1 MNVLKNVGEYI
12 NIHLFGYRYD
22 YEIIKYFN
30 DPYRKAILTLYK
42 EGYPVKDEYDRL
54 LDEYKTINGHLNL
67 EELNYCLKYINP
79 SNSNLDLVEI
89 IELRRKIAHGN
100 IFLLSL
106 DTKYKT
112 LAFEYKSQYNLL
124 SLQSEILSKEIKKIN
139 PVFNAVLIR
148 KLVKLIEE
156 KLIYSY
162 INYFDEENYIPK
174 IDLLIKYKERINTFL
189 LDKDDKN
196 IKIKIDKEILNLKK
210 KNSINIKDEK
220 NKPKIIYLVNNKI
233 TQIHKVLNII
243 RTHCNTII
251 HFDPNKEVEFNLD
264 ESLLDKINTPE
275 YTNKKKNLLNEI
287 YFGNKKIKNN
297 DKNYFI
303 EITKAANYIAYSD
316 KSNELLDKL
325 IKLKNDFE
333 DQLNSTKNLLN
344 KDKNYKAIDK
354 LDLYN
359 YSKNDILEDYSFV
372 EDLMAKLKVPKFIE
386 GLTKKEV
393 KKIIK
398 YINSNKYDYKEIN
411 IENCTKEEDLIL
423 IKINNE
429 LKKMDIYSRIK
440 FNLTFERDIKIIE
453 FYNELKSYKAS
464 IESID
469 NYNKIIDE
477 FKAKFIK
484 SYLKLKEEYKL
495 INDCIIV
502 FDISKIFHEISKK
515 EFVEFISNQFG
526 GVKIDLFE
534 KEINNIFLYIFLLK
548 KNIYNEIAFK
558 TTEGIND
565 E

>member
-30 DPYRKAILTLYK
+30 DPYRKAILTLYN

-54 LDEYKTINGHLNL
+54 LDEYKTINGYLNH
-67 EELNYCLKYINP
+67 EEVNYCLKYINP
-79 SNSNLDLVEI
+79 SNSNLDLLEI

-156 KLIYSY
+156 KLIYNY
-162 INYFDEENYIPK
+162 INYFDEENYTPK
-174 IDLLIKYKERINTFL
+174 IDLLIKYKERIDAFL
-189 LDKDDKN
+189 LDKNDKN

-243 RTHCNTII
+243 RTNCNTII

-264 ESLLDKINTPE
+264 ESLLDKIKAE
-275 YTNKKKNLLNEI
+275 K
-287 YFGNKKIKNN
+287 
-297 DKNYFI
+297 FI
-303 EITKAANYIAYSD
+303 EIVYSNI
-316 KSNELLDKL
+316 SNELLDKL

-344 KDKNYKAIDK
+344 KDQNYKAIDN

-359 YSKNDILEDYSFV
+359 HSKNDILEDYSFV

-464 IESID
+464 IESMD

-477 FKAKFIK
+477 YKAKFIK

-495 INDCIIV
+495 INDCIIY
-502 FDISKIFHEISKK
+502 F
-515 EFVEFISNQFG
+515 
-526 GVKIDLFE
+526 
-534 KEINNIFLYIFLLK
+534 Y
-548 KNIYNEIAFK
+548 
-558 TTEGIND
+558 
-565 E
+565 

>member
-30 DPYRKAILTLYK
+30 DPYRKAILTLYN

-54 LDEYKTINGHLNL
+54 LDEYKTINGYLNL

-79 SNSNLDLVEI
+79 SNSNLDILEK

-106 DTKYKT
+106 DNKYKT

-124 SLQSEILSKEIKKIN
+124 SLQSEILFKEFQKIN

-156 KLIYSY
+156 KLIYNY
-162 INYFDEENYIPK
+162 INYFDEENYTPK

-189 LDKDDKN
+189 LDKNDKN

-264 ESLLDKINTPE
+264 ESLLDKIKAE
-275 YTNKKKNLLNEI
+275 K
-287 YFGNKKIKNN
+287 
-297 DKNYFI
+297 FI
-303 EITKAANYIAYSD
+303 EIVYSD

-344 KDKNYKAIDK
+344 KDQNYKPIDK

-359 YSKNDILEDYSFV
+359 QSKNDIIEDYSFV
-372 EDLMAKLKVPKFIE
+372 EDLMAKLEVPKFIE

-464 IESID
+464 IESMD

-477 FKAKFIK
+477 YNAKFIK

-495 INDCIIV
+495 INGCIIV
-502 FDISKIFHEISKK
+502 FD
-515 EFVEFISNQFG
+515 FISNQFKNI
-526 GVKIDLFE
+526 KIDLFE

>member
-30 DPYRKAILTLYK
+30 DPYRKAILTLYN
-42 EGYPVKDEYDRL
+42 EGYPVKEEYDRL
-54 LDEYKTINGHLNL
+54 LDEYKTINGYLNL
-67 EELNYCLKYINP
+67 EEVNYCLKYINP
-79 SNSNLDLVEI
+79 SNSNLDLLEK

-148 KLVKLIEE
+148 KLIKLIEE
-156 KLIYSY
+156 KLIYNY
-162 INYFDEENYIPK
+162 INYFDEENYTPK
-174 IDLLIKYKERINTFL
+174 IALLIKYKERINTFL
-189 LDKDDKN
+189 LDKNDKNIIN

-243 RTHCNTII
+243 RIHCNTII

-264 ESLLDKINTPE
+264 ESL
-275 YTNKKKNLLNEI
+275 
-287 YFGNKKIKNN
+287 FAKIKAE
-297 DKNYFI
+297 KFI
-303 EITKAANYIAYSD
+303 EIVYSD

-333 DQLNSTKNLLN
+333 GQLNSTKNLLN
-344 KDKNYKAIDK
+344 KDQNYKATDK

-359 YSKNDILEDYSFV
+359 HSKNDILEDYSFV

-495 INDCIIV
+495 INGCIIV
-502 FDISKIFHEISKK
+502 FDNSKIFHEISKK
-515 EFVEFISNQFG
+515 EFVEFISNQFKNI
-526 GVKIDLFE
+526 KIDLFE

>member
-30 DPYRKAILTLYK
+30 DPYRKAILTLYN

-54 LDEYKTINGHLNL
+54 LDEYKTINGYLNL

-79 SNSNLDLVEI
+79 SNSNLDLLEI

-156 KLIYSY
+156 KLIYNY
-162 INYFDEENYIPK
+162 INYFDEENYTPK
-174 IDLLIKYKERINTFL
+174 IDLLIKYKERIDAFL
-189 LDKDDKN
+189 LDKNDKN

-251 HFDPNKEVEFNLD
+251 NFDPNKEVEFNLD
-264 ESLLDKINTPE
+264 ESL
-275 YTNKKKNLLNEI
+275 
-287 YFGNKKIKNN
+287 FAKIKAE
-297 DKNYFI
+297 KFI
-303 EITKAANYIAYSD
+303 EIVYSNI
-316 KSNELLDKL
+316 SNELLDKL

-344 KDKNYKAIDK
+344 KDQNYKAIDK

-464 IESID
+464 IESMD

-477 FKAKFIK
+477 YKAKFIK

-502 FDISKIFHEISKK
+502 FD
-515 EFVEFISNQFG
+515 FISNQFKNI
-526 GVKIDLFE
+526 KIDLFE

>member
-79 SNSNLDLVEI
+79 SNSNLDILEN
-89 IELRRKIAHGN
+89 IELRRKIAHLN

-156 KLIYSY
+156 KLIYNY
-162 INYFDEENYIPK
+162 INYFDEENYTPK

-189 LDKDDKN
+189 LDKNDKN

-264 ESLLDKINTPE
+264 GSLLDKIKAE
-275 YTNKKKNLLNEI
+275 K
-287 YFGNKKIKNN
+287 
-297 DKNYFI
+297 FI
-303 EITKAANYIAYSD
+303 EIVYSD

-344 KDKNYKAIDK
+344 KDQNYKAIDK

-453 FYNELKSYKAS
+453 FYNELKRYKAS

-495 INDCIIV
+495 INGCIIV
-502 FDISKIFHEISKK
+502 FD
-515 EFVEFISNQFG
+515 FISNQFKNI
-526 GVKIDLFE
+526 KIDLFE

>member
-1 MNVLKNVGEYI
+1 MNILKNVGEYI

-30 DPYRKAILTLYK
+30 DPYRKAILTLYN
-42 EGYPVKDEYDRL
+42 EGYPLKEEYGRL

-79 SNSNLDLVEI
+79 SNSNLDILEN
-89 IELRRKIAHGN
+89 IELRRKIAHLN

-156 KLIYSY
+156 KLIYNY
-162 INYFDEENYIPK
+162 INYFDEENYTPK
-174 IDLLIKYKERINTFL
+174 IDLLIKYKERIDAFL

-264 ESLLDKINTPE
+264 GSLLDKIKAE
-275 YTNKKKNLLNEI
+275 K
-287 YFGNKKIKNN
+287 
-297 DKNYFI
+297 FI
-303 EITKAANYIAYSD
+303 EIVYSNI
-316 KSNELLDKL
+316 SNELLDKL

-344 KDKNYKAIDK
+344 KDQNYKAIDK

-359 YSKNDILEDYSFV
+359 HSKNDILEDYSFV

-464 IESID
+464 IESMD

-477 FKAKFIK
+477 YKTKFIK

-502 FDISKIFHEISKK
+502 FD
-515 EFVEFISNQFG
+515 FISNQFKNI
-526 GVKIDLFE
+526 KIDLFE

>member
-30 DPYRKAILTLYK
+30 DPYRKAILTLYN
-42 EGYPVKDEYDRL
+42 EGYPLKEEYGRL

-79 SNSNLDLVEI
+79 SNSNLDLLEI
-89 IELRRKIAHGN
+89 KLRRKIAHGN

-124 SLQSEILSKEIKKIN
+124 SLQSEILFKEFQKIN

-156 KLIYSY
+156 KLIYNY
-162 INYFDEENYIPK
+162 INYFDEENYTPK

-189 LDKDDKN
+189 LDKNDKN

-264 ESLLDKINTPE
+264 ESLLDKIKAE
-275 YTNKKKNLLNEI
+275 K
-287 YFGNKKIKNN
+287 
-297 DKNYFI
+297 FI
-303 EITKAANYIAYSD
+303 EIVYSNI
-316 KSNELLDKL
+316 SNELLDKL

-344 KDKNYKAIDK
+344 KDQNYKAIDK

-359 YSKNDILEDYSFV
+359 LSKNDILEDYSFV
-372 EDLMAKLKVPKFIE
+372 EDLIAKLKVPKFIE

-453 FYNELKSYKAS
+453 FYNELKSYKAL
-464 IESID
+464 IESMD

-477 FKAKFIK
+477 YKAKFIK

-502 FDISKIFHEISKK
+502 FD
-515 EFVEFISNQFG
+515 FISNQFKNI
-526 GVKIDLFE
+526 KIDLFE

>member
-1 MNVLKNVGEYI
+1 MNILKNVGEYI

-42 EGYPVKDEYDRL
+42 EGYPVKEEYDRL

-79 SNSNLDLVEI
+79 SNSNLDLLEI
-89 IELRRKIAHGN
+89 KLRRKIAHGN

-156 KLIYSY
+156 KLIYNY

-264 ESLLDKINTPE
+264 ESLLDKIKAE
-275 YTNKKKNLLNEI
+275 K
-287 YFGNKKIKNN
+287 
-297 DKNYFI
+297 FI
-303 EITKAANYIAYSD
+303 EIVYSNI
-316 KSNELLDKL
+316 SNELLDKL

-344 KDKNYKAIDK
+344 KDHNYKAIDK

-359 YSKNDILEDYSFV
+359 HSKNDILEDYSFV

-477 FKAKFIK
+477 YKAKFIK
-484 SYLKLKEEYKL
+484 SYLKIKEEYKL

-502 FDISKIFHEISKK
+502 FD
-515 EFVEFISNQFG
+515 FISNQFKNI
-526 GVKIDLFE
+526 KIDLFE

-548 KNIYNEIAFK
+548 KKYLQ
-558 TTEGIND
+558 
-565 E
+565 

>member
-30 DPYRKAILTLYK
+30 DPYRKAILTLYN
-42 EGYPVKDEYDRL
+42 EGYPVKEEYDRL

-79 SNSNLDLVEI
+79 SNSNLDILEK

-124 SLQSEILSKEIKKIN
+124 SLQSEILFKEFQKIN

-156 KLIYSY
+156 KLIYNY
-162 INYFDEENYIPK
+162 INYFDEENYTPK

-189 LDKDDKN
+189 LDKNDKN

-210 KNSINIKDEK
+210 KNSINIIDEK

-264 ESLLDKINTPE
+264 ESLLDKIKAE
-275 YTNKKKNLLNEI
+275 K
-287 YFGNKKIKNN
+287 
-297 DKNYFI
+297 FI
-303 EITKAANYIAYSD
+303 EIVYSNI
-316 KSNELLDKL
+316 SNELLDKL

-344 KDKNYKAIDK
+344 KDQNYKAIDK

-359 YSKNDILEDYSFV
+359 HSKNDILEDYSFV

-477 FKAKFIK
+477 YKTKFIK

-502 FDISKIFHEISKK
+502 FD
-515 EFVEFISNQFG
+515 FISNQFG

>member
-1 MNVLKNVGEYI
+1 MNVLKTVGEYI

-30 DPYRKAILTLYK
+30 DPYRKAILTLYN

-54 LDEYKTINGHLNL
+54 LDEYKSINGYLNL
-67 EELNYCLKYINP
+67 EEVNYCLKYINP
-79 SNSNLDLVEI
+79 SNSNLDLLEI

-156 KLIYSY
+156 KLIYNY
-162 INYFDEENYIPK
+162 INYFDEENYTPK
-174 IDLLIKYKERINTFL
+174 IDLLIKYKERIDAFL
-189 LDKDDKN
+189 LDKNDKN

-251 HFDPNKEVEFNLD
+251 DFDPNKEVEFNLD
-264 ESLLDKINTPE
+264 ESL
-275 YTNKKKNLLNEI
+275 
-287 YFGNKKIKNN
+287 FAKIKAE
-297 DKNYFI
+297 KFI
-303 EITKAANYIAYSD
+303 EIVYSNI
-316 KSNELLDKL
+316 SNELLDKL
-325 IKLKNDFE
+325 IKLKYDFE
-333 DQLNSTKNLLN
+333 GQLNSTKNLLN
-344 KDKNYKAIDK
+344 KDQNYKPIDK

-464 IESID
+464 IESMD

-477 FKAKFIK
+477 YKAKFIK

-502 FDISKIFHEISKK
+502 FD
-515 EFVEFISNQFG
+515 FISNQFKNI
-526 GVKIDLFE
+526 KIDLFE

>member
-30 DPYRKAILTLYK
+30 DPYRKAILTLYN
-42 EGYPVKDEYDRL
+42 EGYPVKEEYDRL
-54 LDEYKTINGHLNL
+54 LDEYKTINGYLNL

-79 SNSNLDLVEI
+79 SNSNLDLLEI

-124 SLQSEILSKEIKKIN
+124 SLQSEILFKEFQKIN

-156 KLIYSY
+156 KLIYNY
-162 INYFDEENYIPK
+162 INYFDEENYTPK
-174 IDLLIKYKERINTFL
+174 IALLIKYKERINTSL
-189 LDKDDKN
+189 LDKNDKN

-251 HFDPNKEVEFNLD
+251 DFDPNKEVEFNLD
-264 ESLLDKINTPE
+264 ESLLDKIKAE
-275 YTNKKKNLLNEI
+275 K
-287 YFGNKKIKNN
+287 
-297 DKNYFI
+297 FI
-303 EITKAANYIAYSD
+303 EIVYSD

-344 KDKNYKAIDK
+344 KDQNYKAIDK

-359 YSKNDILEDYSFV
+359 HSKNDILEDYSFV

-464 IESID
+464 IESMD

-477 FKAKFIK
+477 YKAKFIK

-502 FDISKIFHEISKK
+502 FD
-515 EFVEFISNQFG
+515 FISNQFKNI
-526 GVKIDLFE
+526 KIDLFE

>member
-1 MNVLKNVGEYI
+1 MNILKNVGEYI

-30 DPYRKAILTLYK
+30 DPYRKAILTLYN

-54 LDEYKTINGHLNL
+54 LDEYKSINGHLNL

-79 SNSNLDLVEI
+79 SNSNLDLLEI

-156 KLIYSY
+156 KLIYNY
-162 INYFDEENYIPK
+162 INYFDEENYTPK
-174 IDLLIKYKERINTFL
+174 IDLLIKYKERIDAFL
-189 LDKDDKN
+189 LDKNDKN

-210 KNSINIKDEK
+210 KNSINIKVEK

-264 ESLLDKINTPE
+264 GSLLDKIKAE
-275 YTNKKKNLLNEI
+275 K
-287 YFGNKKIKNN
+287 
-297 DKNYFI
+297 FI
-303 EITKAANYIAYSD
+303 EIVYSNI
-316 KSNELLDKL
+316 SNELLDKL

-344 KDKNYKAIDK
+344 KDQNYQPIDK

-359 YSKNDILEDYSFV
+359 QSKNDIIEDYSFV

-477 FKAKFIK
+477 YKTKFIK

-495 INDCIIV
+495 INGCIIA
-502 FDISKIFHEISKK
+502 FD
-515 EFVEFISNQFG
+515 FISNQFKNI
-526 GVKIDLFE
+526 KIDLFE

>member
-1 MNVLKNVGEYI
+1 MNILKNVGEYI

-30 DPYRKAILTLYK
+30 DPYRKAILTLYN

-54 LDEYKTINGHLNL
+54 LDEYKTINGYLNL

-79 SNSNLDLVEI
+79 SNSNLDLLET
-89 IELRRKIAHGN
+89 IELRRKIAHLN

-156 KLIYSY
+156 KLIYNY
-162 INYFDEENYIPK
+162 IIYFDEENYTPK

-251 HFDPNKEVEFNLD
+251 HFDPNKEVEFNID
-264 ESLLDKINTPE
+264 GSLLDKIKAE
-275 YTNKKKNLLNEI
+275 K
-287 YFGNKKIKNN
+287 
-297 DKNYFI
+297 FI
-303 EITKAANYIAYSD
+303 EIVYSNI
-316 KSNELLDKL
+316 SNELLDKL

-344 KDKNYKAIDK
+344 KDQNYKAIDK

-464 IESID
+464 IELMD

-477 FKAKFIK
+477 YKTKFIK

-495 INDCIIV
+495 INGCINV
-502 FDISKIFHEISKK
+502 F
-515 EFVEFISNQFG
+515 EFISNQFKNI
-526 GVKIDLFE
+526 KIDLFE

>member
-30 DPYRKAILTLYK
+30 DPYRKAILTLYN
-42 EGYPVKDEYDRL
+42 EGYPVKEEYDRL
-54 LDEYKTINGHLNL
+54 LDEYKTINGYLNL

-79 SNSNLDLVEI
+79 SNSNLDILET

-156 KLIYSY
+156 KLIYNY
-162 INYFDEENYIPK
+162 INYFDEENYTPK

-189 LDKDDKN
+189 FDKNDKN

-243 RTHCNTII
+243 RIHCNTII

-264 ESLLDKINTPE
+264 ESLLDKIKAE
-275 YTNKKKNLLNEI
+275 K
-287 YFGNKKIKNN
+287 
-297 DKNYFI
+297 FI
-303 EITKAANYIAYSD
+303 EIVYTNI
-316 KSNELLDKL
+316 SNELLDKL

-344 KDKNYKAIDK
+344 KDQNYKAIDK

-359 YSKNDILEDYSFV
+359 LSKNDILEDYSFV
-372 EDLMAKLKVPKFIE
+372 EDLIAKLKVPKFIE

-477 FKAKFIK
+477 YKAKFIK

-502 FDISKIFHEISKK
+502 FD
-515 EFVEFISNQFG
+515 FISNQFKNI
-526 GVKIDLFE
+526 KIDLFE

>member
-30 DPYRKAILTLYK
+30 DPYRKAILTLYN
-42 EGYPVKDEYDRL
+42 EGYPVKEEYDRL

-79 SNSNLDLVEI
+79 SNSNLDILEKI

-156 KLIYSY
+156 KLIYNY
-162 INYFDEENYIPK
+162 INYFDEENYTPK

-189 LDKDDKN
+189 LDKNDKN

-210 KNSINIKDEK
+210 KNSINIIDEK

-264 ESLLDKINTPE
+264 ESLLDKIKAE
-275 YTNKKKNLLNEI
+275 K
-287 YFGNKKIKNN
+287 
-297 DKNYFI
+297 FI
-303 EITKAANYIAYSD
+303 EIVYSD

-344 KDKNYKAIDK
+344 KDQNYKAIDK

-359 YSKNDILEDYSFV
+359 HSKNDILEDYSFV

-429 LKKMDIYSRIK
+429 LKKMGIYSRIK

-464 IESID
+464 IESMD

-502 FDISKIFHEISKK
+502 FD
-515 EFVEFISNQFG
+515 FISNQFG

>member
-30 DPYRKAILTLYK
+30 DPYRKAILTLYN
-42 EGYPVKDEYDRL
+42 EGYPVKEEYDRL

-79 SNSNLDLVEI
+79 SNSNLDLLEI

-124 SLQSEILSKEIKKIN
+124 SLQSEILLKEIKKIN

-156 KLIYSY
+156 KLIYNY
-162 INYFDEENYIPK
+162 INYFDEENYTPK

-189 LDKDDKN
+189 LDKNDKN

-264 ESLLDKINTPE
+264 GSLLDKIKAE
-275 YTNKKKNLLNEI
+275 K
-287 YFGNKKIKNN
+287 
-297 DKNYFI
+297 FI
-303 EITKAANYIAYSD
+303 EIVYSNI
-316 KSNELLDKL
+316 SNELLDKL

-344 KDKNYKAIDK
+344 KDQNYKPIDK

-359 YSKNDILEDYSFV
+359 LSKNDILEDYSFV

-453 FYNELKSYKAS
+453 FYNELKRYKAL

-502 FDISKIFHEISKK
+502 FD
-515 EFVEFISNQFG
+515 FISNQFKNI
-526 GVKIDLFE
+526 KIDLFE

>member
-1 MNVLKNVGEYI
+1 MNILKNVGEYI

-30 DPYRKAILTLYK
+30 DPYRKAILTLYN
-42 EGYPVKDEYDRL
+42 EGYPVKEEYDRL

-79 SNSNLDLVEI
+79 SNSNLDLLEI

-156 KLIYSY
+156 KLIYNY
-162 INYFDEENYIPK
+162 INYFDEENYTPK

-189 LDKDDKN
+189 LDKNDKN

-264 ESLLDKINTPE
+264 ESLLDKIKAE
-275 YTNKKKNLLNEI
+275 K
-287 YFGNKKIKNN
+287 
-297 DKNYFI
+297 FI
-303 EITKAANYIAYSD
+303 EIVYSNI
-316 KSNELLDKL
+316 SNELLDKL

-344 KDKNYKAIDK
+344 KDQNYKAIDK

-464 IESID
+464 IESMD

-477 FKAKFIK
+477 YKAKFIK

-502 FDISKIFHEISKK
+502 FDNSKIFHEISKK
-515 EFVEFISNQFG
+515 EFVEFISNQFKNI
-526 GVKIDLFE
+526 KIDLFE

>member
-30 DPYRKAILTLYK
+30 DPYRKAILTLYN
-42 EGYPVKDEYDRL
+42 EGYPVKEEYDRL

-79 SNSNLDLVEI
+79 SNSNLDLLEI

-124 SLQSEILSKEIKKIN
+124 SLQSEILFKEFQKIN

-156 KLIYSY
+156 KLIYNY
-162 INYFDEENYIPK
+162 INYFDEENYTPK

-189 LDKDDKN
+189 LDKNDKN

-210 KNSINIKDEK
+210 KNSINIIDEK

-264 ESLLDKINTPE
+264 GSLLDKIKAE
-275 YTNKKKNLLNEI
+275 K
-287 YFGNKKIKNN
+287 
-297 DKNYFI
+297 FI
-303 EITKAANYIAYSD
+303 EIVYSNI
-316 KSNELLDKL
+316 SNELLDKL

-344 KDKNYKAIDK
+344 KDQNYKAIDK

-359 YSKNDILEDYSFV
+359 HSKNDILEDYSFV

-464 IESID
+464 IESMD

-502 FDISKIFHEISKK
+502 FD
-515 EFVEFISNQFG
+515 FISNQFG

>member
-1 MNVLKNVGEYI
+1 MNILKNVGEYI

-30 DPYRKAILTLYK
+30 DPYRKAILTLYN
-42 EGYPVKDEYDRL
+42 EGYPLKEEYGRL

-79 SNSNLDLVEI
+79 SNSNLDLLEI
-89 IELRRKIAHGN
+89 KLRRKIAHGN

-156 KLIYSY
+156 KLIYNY
-162 INYFDEENYIPK
+162 INYFDEENYTPK

-189 LDKDDKN
+189 LDKNDKNIIN

-264 ESLLDKINTPE
+264 GSLLDKIKAE
-275 YTNKKKNLLNEI
+275 K
-287 YFGNKKIKNN
+287 
-297 DKNYFI
+297 FI
-303 EITKAANYIAYSD
+303 EIVYSNI
-316 KSNELLDKL
+316 SNKLLDKL

-344 KDKNYKAIDK
+344 KDQNYKPIDK

-359 YSKNDILEDYSFV
+359 HSKNDILEDYSFV

-464 IESID
+464 IESMD

-502 FDISKIFHEISKK
+502 FD
-515 EFVEFISNQFG
+515 FISNQFKNI
-526 GVKIDLFE
+526 KIDLFE

>member
-1 MNVLKNVGEYI
+1 MNILKNVGEYI

-30 DPYRKAILTLYK
+30 DPYRKAILTLYN
-42 EGYPVKDEYDRL
+42 EGYPVKEEYDRL

-79 SNSNLDLVEI
+79 SNSNLDLLEK

-124 SLQSEILSKEIKKIN
+124 SLQSEILFKEFQKIN

-156 KLIYSY
+156 KLIYNY
-162 INYFDEENYIPK
+162 INYFDEENYTPK
-174 IDLLIKYKERINTFL
+174 IALLIKYKERINTSL
-189 LDKDDKN
+189 LDKNDKN

-243 RTHCNTII
+243 RTYCNTII

-264 ESLLDKINTPE
+264 ESLLDKIKAE
-275 YTNKKKNLLNEI
+275 K
-287 YFGNKKIKNN
+287 
-297 DKNYFI
+297 FI
-303 EITKAANYIAYSD
+303 EIVYSNI
-316 KSNELLDKL
+316 SNELLDKL

-344 KDKNYKAIDK
+344 KDQNYKAIDK

-372 EDLMAKLKVPKFIE
+372 EDLMVKLKVPKFIE

-502 FDISKIFHEISKK
+502 FD
-515 EFVEFISNQFG
+515 FISNQFKNI
-526 GVKIDLFE
+526 KIDLFE

>member
-30 DPYRKAILTLYK
+30 DPYRKAILTLYN
-42 EGYPVKDEYDRL
+42 EGYPVKEEYDRL

-79 SNSNLDLVEI
+79 SNSNLDLLEI

-156 KLIYSY
+156 KLIYNY
-162 INYFDEENYIPK
+162 INYFDEENYTPK
-174 IDLLIKYKERINTFL
+174 IDLLIKYKERIDAFL

-264 ESLLDKINTPE
+264 GSLLDKIKAE
-275 YTNKKKNLLNEI
+275 K
-287 YFGNKKIKNN
+287 
-297 DKNYFI
+297 FI
-303 EITKAANYIAYSD
+303 EIVYSD

-344 KDKNYKAIDK
+344 KDQNYKAIDK

-359 YSKNDILEDYSFV
+359 HSKNDILEDYSFV

-477 FKAKFIK
+477 YKTKFIK

-502 FDISKIFHEISKK
+502 FD
-515 EFVEFISNQFG
+515 FISNQFKNI
-526 GVKIDLFE
+526 KIDLFE

>member
-30 DPYRKAILTLYK
+30 DPYRKAILTLYN
-42 EGYPVKDEYDRL
+42 EGYPVKEEYGRL
-54 LDEYKTINGHLNL
+54 LDEYKTINGYLNL

-79 SNSNLDLVEI
+79 SNSNLDLLEK

-124 SLQSEILSKEIKKIN
+124 SLQSEILFKEFQKIN

-156 KLIYSY
+156 KLIYNY
-162 INYFDEENYIPK
+162 INYFDEENYTPK

-189 LDKDDKN
+189 LDKNDKN

-251 HFDPNKEVEFNLD
+251 DFDPNKEVEFNLD
-264 ESLLDKINTPE
+264 ESLLDKIKAE
-275 YTNKKKNLLNEI
+275 K
-287 YFGNKKIKNN
+287 
-297 DKNYFI
+297 FI
-303 EITKAANYIAYSD
+303 EIVYSD

-344 KDKNYKAIDK
+344 KDQNYKAIDK

-359 YSKNDILEDYSFV
+359 HSKNDILEDYSFV

-464 IESID
+464 IESMD

-477 FKAKFIK
+477 YKAKFIK

-502 FDISKIFHEISKK
+502 FD
-515 EFVEFISNQFG
+515 FISNQFKNI
-526 GVKIDLFE
+526 KIDLFE

>member
-1 MNVLKNVGEYI
+1 MNILKNVGEYI

-30 DPYRKAILTLYK
+30 DPYRKAILTLYN
-42 EGYPVKDEYDRL
+42 EGYPVKEEYDRL

-79 SNSNLDLVEI
+79 SNSNLDILEN
-89 IELRRKIAHGN
+89 IELRRKIAHLN

-156 KLIYSY
+156 KLIYNY
-162 INYFDEENYIPK
+162 INYFDEENYTPK
-174 IDLLIKYKERINTFL
+174 IALLIKYKERINTSL
-189 LDKDDKN
+189 LDKNDKN

-243 RTHCNTII
+243 RTYCNTII

-264 ESLLDKINTPE
+264 ESLLDKIKAE
-275 YTNKKKNLLNEI
+275 K
-287 YFGNKKIKNN
+287 
-297 DKNYFI
+297 FI
-303 EITKAANYIAYSD
+303 EIVYSNI
-316 KSNELLDKL
+316 SNELLDKL

-344 KDKNYKAIDK
+344 KDQNYKAIDK

-372 EDLMAKLKVPKFIE
+372 EDLMVKLKVPKFIE

-502 FDISKIFHEISKK
+502 FD
-515 EFVEFISNQFG
+515 FISNQFKNI
-526 GVKIDLFE
+526 KIDLFE